1 MKLELWKHPEN
12 YYGERWDGFYVFLS
26 QTRDSEALTRSNF
39 ECGLGLIKNVGEQ
52 GIAVAHERHWA
63 CGWVETILIP
73 QENTEALEVAQKI
86 LDKLDCYPII
96 NEEHYYELEYLEQD
110 YEDWKEEDSEE
121 ALYEARTNQ

>member
-39 ECGLGLIKNVGEQ
+39 TCALEQIGGNV
-52 GIAVAHERHWA
+52 AVAHERHWA

-73 QENTEALEVAQKI
+73 QENTQALEIAQKI
-86 LDKLDCYPII
+86 LDKLEDYPVL
-96 NEEHYYELEYLEQD
+96 NEEHYSELEYSEQD
-110 YEDWKEEDSEE
+110 YEDWRKDLEE

>member
-39 ECGLGLIKNVGEQ
+39 ECGLGLIKNVGDHPV
-52 GIAVAHERHWA
+52 AVAHERHWA

-73 QENTEALEVAQKI
+73 QENTEALKI
-86 LDKLDCYPII
+86 ADDILWSLADYPVLD
-96 NEEHYYELEYLEQD
+96 EEHYYELEYLENPEEL
-110 YEDWKEEDSEE
+110 ED
-121 ALYEARTNQ
+121 